1 MHNPAFFG
9 PRLKEL
15 REAAGLTQ
23 SQLAE
28 RAGLHRQGIVKL
40 ERGERE
46 PAWGTVL
53 ALMDALGVSCQ
64 AFLEEP
70 GPQPE
75 AKPGRPRKV
84 GGATD
89 DQPADRVGMPPP
101 QRKPARRKPPKPRG
115 G

>member
-15 REAAGLTQ
+15 REAVGLTQ

-70 GPQPE
+70 GPQAE
-75 AKPGRPRKV
+75 AKPGRPRKA
-84 GGATD
+84 GGD
-89 DQPADRVGMPPP
+89 PPGQAEGP
-101 QRKPARRKPPKPRG
+101 KGKAAPKGARKKGA
-115 G
+115 